1 MVNFALSSIIK
12 GGKECTFHLLCFK
25 CTASMLIRNDGFS
38 LEEFSAKTVSEY
50 LISGTSYESSK
61 YGVRKI
67 HIAVH
72 PSQTSVLLYSTKMLI
87 NHSIQGGHVKSLI
100 KEGTIFVSHGN
111 RRKSKIQHC
120 FHSQNT
126 HFIFPFKKIPLFRT

>member
-1 MVNFALSSIIK
+1 
-12 GGKECTFHLLCFK
+12 
-25 CTASMLIRNDGFS
+25 MLIRNDGFS

-72 PSQTSVLLYSTKMLI
+72 PSQASVLLYSTKMLI

-100 KEGTIFVSHGN
+100 KDGTIFVSHGN
-111 RRKSKIQHC
+111 RRKSKIQLA
-120 FHSQNT
+120 
-126 HFIFPFKKIPLFRT
+126 FILRIPILFFPLRRYLYLEHN